1 MRMCFTR
8 AAGFYTTMN
17 LAVTMNIKHT
27 PFDAQLLQSDGHES
41 MMMCAARV
49 CRSLA
54 WGRLYGPKRV
64 VNVIWRPLAMGS
76 QDTRWRGRGGVR
88 MRKAPQCKGSRFCVR
103 GAAAQARYAL
113 TFYLMLKQ
121 HDEDESASVGAR
133 ACCCLAPAWGG
144 AHALGVG
151 PGAAVASNSQL
162 VGLALG
168 ILSFAAHSA

>member
-17 LAVTMNIKHT
+17 LKLSMSRNMKHT

-113 TFYLMLKQ
+113 TF
-121 HDEDESASVGAR
+121 
-133 ACCCLAPAWGG
+133 
-144 AHALGVG
+144 
-151 PGAAVASNSQL
+151 
-162 VGLALG
+162 
-168 ILSFAAHSA
+168 

>member
-1 MRMCFTR
+1 MLSCC
-8 AAGFYTTMN
+8 N
-17 LAVTMNIKHT
+17 LMVI
-27 PFDAQLLQSDGHES
+27 
-41 MMMCAARV
+41 
-49 CRSLA
+49 
-54 WGRLYGPKRV
+54 WLYGPKRV

-76 QDTRWRGRGGVR
+76 QNTRWRGRGGVR

>member
-103 GAAAQARYAL
+103 GAATQA
-113 TFYLMLKQ
+113 M
-121 HDEDESASVGAR
+121 R
-133 ACCCLAPAWGG
+133 ACQVAVKAPCHRHG
-144 AHALGVG
+144 
-151 PGAAVASNSQL
+151 S
-162 VGLALG
+162 
-168 ILSFAAHSA
+168 